1 MRTLSFSG
9 LKMSCVRHPLLL
21 YKKQIAQNNLR
32 YLFWWSTGLQIRTES
47 RKNVRQ
53 CHRLHSVFVI
63 IRENQLIVKYIDAV
77 EKNIDNLSPVLLVV
91 RGAIFEPADPLD
103 NILPVVFWLFQFLQT
118 FFGAAGQDALLN
130 GIEYIFNSMVGI
142 CKLLA
147 Q

>member
-1 MRTLSFSG
+1 
-9 LKMSCVRHPLLL
+9 MSCVRHPLLL

-32 YLFWWSTGLQIRTES
+32 YLFWWSAGLQIRTES
-47 RKNVRQ
+47 CKNILYRH
-53 CHRLHSVFVI
+53 CLRTVFVI
-63 IRENQLIVKYIDAV
+63 IRENQFIVKYIDAV
-77 EKNIDNLSPVLLVV
+77 KENINDLSPVLLVV
-91 RGAIFEPADPLD
+91 RVAIFEPTDPLD